1 MDKIVKKK
9 IVMIVTLVIG
19 IIGFAYIMI
28 FRKPGV
34 LEVLGLIFSALVI
47 NFTSGFFLNKDRNE
61 FKMSDLI
68 HAIVRIGGAVALFFA
83 MNR

>member
-1 MDKIVKKK
+1 MEKISKKK
-9 IVMIVTLVIG
+9 ISMTISLVIG

-34 LEVLGLIFSALVI
+34 LEVLALIFFALVI
-47 NFTSGFFLNKDRNE
+47 NFSSSFVLTRNDY
-61 FKMSDLI
+61 KYKHSDLI
-68 HAIVRIGGAVALFFA
+68 HAIVRIGGAVAIFFA

>member
-9 IVMIVTLVIG
+9 AVIIVSLIIG

-28 FRKPGV
+28 LRKPGV
-34 LEVLGLIFSALVI
+34 LEVLALILFALVI
-47 NFTSGFFLNKDRNE
+47 NFSSGFVLSKNDYKY
-61 FKMSDLI
+61 KLSDLI

-83 MNR
+83 LNR